1 MSRTARFLVL
11 SATFAVASAAHAQIV
26 IVPASPKF
34 NEAVHVTT
42 PTGTVGNWMPNSV
55 TIAMSGN
62 TITLT
67 VPTTSFESSPIMS
80 TMDVVVGRL
89 PAGSYDVKVVTTGD
103 FANQSLGT
111 GHFVVADRDTSIN
124 APIYDYTDM
133 WWTPAESG
141 WGLSVTQHI
150 STNLFAAWF
159 VYGSDGRATWYV
171 LPSGTWA
178 DLVPGSLGTYSGQV
192 YKTTGPYYGSPF
204 LPANVV
210 VTPVG
215 NAQLKFSDYSH
226 GTFTY
231 TIDGVSGSKAIERQ
245 PF

>member
-1 MSRTARFLVL
+1 MSLRGLVVVFVVGIA
-11 SATFAVASAAHAQIV
+11 SFAANAQPV

-34 NEAVHVTT
+34 EEPVHVTT
-42 PTGTVGNWMPNSV
+42 PTGTVGNYFPNTMTV
-55 TIAMSGN
+55 TMSGN
-62 TITLT
+62 TITVT
-67 VPTTSFESSPIMS
+67 VGTTSFENAPGLSFL
-80 TMDVVVGRL
+80 DVVIGRF
-89 PAGSYDVKVVTTGD
+89 PTGSYDVKVVTTGG
-103 FANQSLGT
+103 FSGQLLGT
-111 GHFVVADRDTSIN
+111 GHFVVADRDSSLT

-141 WGLSVTQHI
+141 WGLSLTQHA

-159 VYGSDGRATWYV
+159 VYGSDGHPIWYV
-171 LPSGTWA
+171 LPNGTWSTN
-178 DLVPGSLGTYSGQV
+178 LELSTLNTYSGQV
-192 YKTTGPYYGSPF
+192 YRTSGPYYGGPF

-215 NAQLKFSDYSH
+215 TAQLKFSDYSH
-226 GTFTY
+226 GTFIY